1 LRRNAVWPLPPPVLC
16 RPAADPGPV
25 GKSLIPVLRI
35 GVRRAASPPL
45 NETARVA
52 QGPVVLSQEEL
63 GTYSGGFG
71 LAEACAE
78 RAEARARGYRFRRFG
93 AQDRRAGERKRETMS
108 RSLRRRIERLEAAW
122 GNGEVTLEELVLWS
136 YEQEP
141 FDAETQRRYDDFER
155 RCEHS
160 KLCKLIETCR
170 DGWSA

>member
-1 LRRNAVWPLPPPVLC
+1 
-16 RPAADPGPV
+16 
-25 GKSLIPVLRI
+25 
-35 GVRRAASPPL
+35 L

-52 QGPVVLSQEEL
+52 QGSVVLSQEEL

-78 RAEARARGYRFRRFG
+78 HAEARARGYRFRRFG